1 VNNSTPQAVVG
12 LIGLARIVAGDD
24 HTCALRT
31 NGAALCWG
39 DNSSGQLGTGDNV
52 ASLEPVSVTAL

>member
-1 VNNSTPQAVVG
+1 
-12 LIGLARIVAGDD
+12 GDD

-39 DNSSGQLGTGDNV
+39 DNSSGQLGTGDNF